1 MSNTIQSLWQHQEPE
16 LKSMSTDEVRQRV
29 DQALSQDRRQGLIV
43 LVTAAIPV
51 ACFCIFFA
59 AHPTPFNRIGS
70 VVGISAGLSLAFR
83 GFRLLQ
89 SQPLLPSAAG
99 IEAYRRILDREQGA
113 LTICWQTMLLLQLGI
128 ALQFIDDP
136 MPFARRAIAT
146 LATIA
151 PVIVV
156 AILTRAKAR
165 AYGRR
170 AQDLD
175 HL

>member
-16 LKSMSTDEVRQRV
+16 LKSMSTDELRQRV
-29 DQALSQDRRQGLIV
+29 DQTASQGHRQRLTV

-59 AHPTPFNRIGS
+59 VNPTPFSRIGS
-70 VVGISAGLSLAFR
+70 VIGISAGLSLAYR

-89 SQPLLPSAAG
+89 SQRLLPGSAG

-113 LTICWQTMLLLQLGI
+113 LTICWQTMLLLQLGV

-136 MPFARRAIAT
+136 MPFARRAIAA
-146 LATIA
+146 LATVA

-175 HL
+175 RL